1 MDAIYCLLMA
11 IYMMLT
17 ASSDKTGKVA
27 SKFLYGLS
35 FIMACFAVLHIVWR
49 G

>member
-11 IYMMLT
+11 MYMMLT

-27 SKFLYGLS
+27 SQFLYGLS
-35 FIMACFAVLHIVWR
+35 FTMACFAVLQIVWR